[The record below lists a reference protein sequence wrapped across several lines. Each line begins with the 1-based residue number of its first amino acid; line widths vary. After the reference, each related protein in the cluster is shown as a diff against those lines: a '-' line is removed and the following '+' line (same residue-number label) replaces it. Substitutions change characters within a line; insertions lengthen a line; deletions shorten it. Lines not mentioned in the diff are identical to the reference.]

1 MIKYL
6 QEAKGGNFM
15 QKNLEKYAKLLV
27 RNGLN
32 IQKDQLLVVNA
43 PIEAAEFVRIVAK
56 QAYDE
61 GAL

>member
-1 MIKYL
+1 
-6 QEAKGGNFM
+6 M

-43 PIEAAEFVRIVAK
+43 PIESAEFVRIVAK

-61 GAL
+61 GAKNVHV

>member
-43 PIEAAEFVRIVAK
+43 PI
-56 QAYDE
+56 
-61 GAL
+61 